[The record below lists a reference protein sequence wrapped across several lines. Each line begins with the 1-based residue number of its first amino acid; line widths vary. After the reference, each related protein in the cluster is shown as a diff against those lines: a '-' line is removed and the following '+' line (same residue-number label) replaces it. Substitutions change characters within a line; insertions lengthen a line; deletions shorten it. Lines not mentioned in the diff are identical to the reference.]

1 MINKFRSAFSSVFDI
16 YFIQR
21 PCLFLVLPA
30 FTQDIKKISCAD
42 VAQTFTERQP
52 IITDVRKAMSVYDEP
67 TVRSRFFIMYFLY
80 ISGAANPH
88 ATAITSE
95 GSRFATL
102 ICFLRM
108 RLSPTQKIRT
118 LPT

>member
-1 MINKFRSAFSSVFDI
+1 MINKFRSAYSSVFDI

-30 FTQDIKKISCAD
+30 FTQDIKKYPMPMQRRPLPSD
-42 VAQTFTERQP
+42 RP
-52 IITDVRKAMSVYDEP
+52 IITDVRKVMSVYDEP
-67 TVRSRFFIMYFLY
+67 TVKARFFIMYFIY